1 MEARWRS
8 WLHEREYEKEFGGNR
23 FQHGVAEE
31 VDGCMD
37 LSKADG
43 VASRDRT
50 GVRVHHREVRQRAR
64 ADEFDRV
71 VQHFAIDDCAKS
83 NEIVD
88 KNDIISSGRD
98 QNEVMFISIWQSFA
112 SMRDSCCAETHDH
125 RRLHRGGQ
133 VRQMEIKT
141 SEEIGENTMA
151 SSQSEHDRRSGLAK
165 A

>member
-1 MEARWRS
+1 MRKNLAETVFSTVLPTGAWICPRQMAW
-8 WLHEREYEKEFGGNR
+8 HREIGLEFGYIIGKSDNEP
-23 FQHGVAEE
+23 ALTSLIES
-31 VDGCMD
+31 CSNS
-37 LSKADG
+37 LSM
-43 VASRDRT
+43 T
-50 GVRVHHREVRQRAR
+50 
-64 ADEFDRV
+64 
-71 VQHFAIDDCAKS
+71 AKS

-112 SMRDSCCAETHDH
+112 SVRDSYCTETHDH

-141 SEEIGENTMA
+141 SLEEIGENTTA